1 MDSSKN
7 ATKIAAPKADSAFL
21 NPVLESKK
29 NEVQKIDSATR
40 ESDKIESKKAESK
53 SLESKR
59 IIACDVGLKRIGVAI
74 YLQGIALPLPAIFRK
89 NRNQAARDL
98 SNLLREQNADMLIV
112 GLPMSEKARK
122 IEEMGGVDSSANTS
136 APQKLESKSADVG
149 KVDFVEANSIKAD
162 SKEMDFAKEADFA
175 KQDSIKIDSS
185 KPESAQ
191 DDSEAMVRRIRHFV
205 SLLEFEKPIVY
216 VDEGYSSHIA
226 SERLAHLAREDKAR
240 AHKDGRIDS
249 LAACEILSRYI
260 SHHTKLTTST
270 R

>member
-7 ATKIAAPKADSAFL
+7 TAKITTLK
-21 NPVLESKK
+21 V
-29 NEVQKIDSATR
+29 DSATS
-40 ESDKIESKKAESK
+40 ESSKIESKKAESQP
-53 SLESKR
+53 LESKR

-74 YLQGIALPLPAIFRK
+74 YLQGIALPLPAILRK

-112 GLPMSEKARK
+112 GLPISEKARK
-122 IEEMGGVDSSANTS
+122 IEGIEKIENAESSANTS
-136 APQKLESKSADVG
+136 APQTLESKSVDFG
-149 KVDFVEANSIKAD
+149 KVDFMEANSIKAD
-162 SKEMDFAKEADFA
+162 SA

-185 KPESAQ
+185 KPESTQ
-191 DDSEAMVRRIRHFV
+191 DDSEAMARRIRHFV
-205 SLLEFEKPIVY
+205 SLIEFERPIVY

-260 SHHTKLTTST
+260 AHHAKLTTSA

>member
-7 ATKIAAPKADSAFL
+7 ATSNAALKVDSAFL
-21 NPVLESKK
+21 NPARESKIAESKK
-29 NEVQKIDSATR
+29 LDSASER
-40 ESDKIESKKAESK
+40 ESKIA
-53 SLESKR
+53 ESKR

-74 YLQGIALPLPAIFRK
+74 YLQGIALPLPAILRK

-98 SNLLREQNADMLIV
+98 SSLLREQNADMLIV

-122 IEEMGGVDSSANTS
+122 IEEIENAESSANTS
-136 APQKLESKSADVG
+136 APQNLESKSAD
-149 KVDFVEANSIKAD
+149 FVEVDSGKIDSKKAD
-162 SKEMDFAKEADFA
+162 SKERDFAKGANSA
-175 KQDSIKIDSS
+175 KQDSDKIDSS
-185 KPESAQ
+185 KPKSAQ
-191 DDSEAMVRRIRHFV
+191 DEHEAMVRRIRHFV

-260 SHHTKLTTST
+260 AHHAKST